1 MHTLGSFGQMRN
13 TFTIAHRILTQI
25 SRYLDFLHAYS
36 RCKDMKVMANDC
48 VQSPFENI
56 QTPCIPGNIKVNK
69 EHYLEALVSFICLR
83 HISPVILTFGG

>member
-1 MHTLGSFGQMRN
+1 
-13 TFTIAHRILTQI
+13 
-25 SRYLDFLHAYS
+25 
-36 RCKDMKVMANDC
+36 MKVMANDC